1 MSMSCNSLLLLFSS
15 IFLTYFPGLIIS
27 ADVTLSSIE
36 IFTTHEFLKATPTV
50 YFLCKGDN
58 KTQLPDIKKPHVFYS
73 FKGEESWQLEHLSH
87 DLVGNHAFYSMFQWC
102 VQFSRSIYKSCSNF
116 FHYNCCYLLLFLGLV
131 AFEYQRVSTALTK
144 TFNHQDWQ
152 DFLAFLAATP
162 WSGGNE
168 SIDDSCDFTTEDW
181 NLESE
186 KYPLE
191 LPLTNFSGKKCKRC
205 GIYEEDKFLSDDVFD
220 VWEFCPSDFTT
231 PDGRYVHFKEKEFN
245 ASFLCPECLSF
256 SGASVS
262 APPVENH
269 NPNKKGMNVA
279 VIILLSILG
288 STILILGMLG
298 AYKYWQK
305 RKREQDQARFLKL
318 FEEGDD
324 IEDELGLGTII

>member
-1 MSMSCNSLLLLFSS
+1 MSRALIPSYEMFRWKGICSMQ
-15 IFLTYFPGLIIS
+15 FP
-27 ADVTLSSIE
+27 E
-36 IFTTHEFLKATPTV
+36 
-50 YFLCKGDN
+50 
-58 KTQLPDIKKPHVFYS
+58 
-73 FKGEESWQLEHLSH
+73 
-87 DLVGNHAFYSMFQWC
+87 
-102 VQFSRSIYKSCSNF
+102 
-116 FHYNCCYLLLFLGLV
+116 
-131 AFEYQRVSTALTK
+131 
-144 TFNHQDWQ
+144 
-152 DFLAFLAATP
+152 
-162 WSGGNE
+162 
-168 SIDDSCDFTTEDW
+168 
-181 NLESE
+181 
-186 KYPLE
+186 
-191 LPLTNFSGKKCKRC
+191 PLTNFSGKKCKRC